1 MARKDD
7 IFQSFMEH
15 YILTEKYG
23 LNASTIPSTVG
34 EGMKSKIPIIK
45 AIALIVEGSEAAS
58 PLTDSAL
65 RVQIIQFLNEAS

>member
-23 LNASTIPSTVG
+23 LNTGAIPSTVG
-34 EGMKSKIPIIK
+34 EGMKSKNPIIK
-45 AIALIVEGSEAAS
+45 AIALIVDGSEAAS

-65 RVQIIQFLNEAS
+65 RAQIIQFLNEAS